1 MLRRP
6 PRFKRTAPL
15 FPYTTLFRSILLHQP
30 AQQRP
35 VDGDEPRRPA
45 RHRVGLSRDAGEEG
59 ELAEH
64 VAGADD
70 PESREAAILRI
81 APDEHMS
88 FHHRPEGIAG
98 VALMLDELPVGE
110 AARGCQ
116 PEQARALVG
125 GQPRALG
132 KGQLITSLHSCPP
145 SCDSCRQKR
154 SEEHTSELQSL
165 MRISYAVFRL

>member
-81 APDEHMS
+81 APDEH
-88 FHHRPEGIAG
+88 
-98 VALMLDELPVGE
+98 L
-110 AARGCQ
+110 
-116 PEQARALVG
+116 
-125 GQPRALG
+125 
-132 KGQLITSLHSCPP
+132 
-145 SCDSCRQKR
+145 R
-154 SEEHTSELQSL
+154 SEEHTSELPSL
-165 MRISYAVFRL
+165 MLISYAVFCLKKKQQLDIHLSSPTI